1 MEQLQLLKGSKYVH
15 SYIKNSY
22 SLVKED
28 LLKGKEVLFI
38 GTPCQIAGLKKY
50 LNKDYEKLYLV
61 DIICHGVPSQKFLK
75 DEVKRLNKNINV
87 DKVNFRNKIF
97 KKRTF
102 SIEKNNKT
110 VYSKEMWYSPYYFA
124 FIYGYINKKN
134 CYSCIYAND
143 KRVSDLTIGDF
154 WGLKSDSKFYNERN
168 NGISV
173 LLPLNEKGIKL
184 IEMIK
189 DEIDIER
196 RNIDEAINGNDQL
209 RAPLK
214 KNKSVYKIR
223 KEYKKNNN
231 FFKTYKKVFKLKYY
245 KDIIKQNT
253 VIKKIIE
260 IRRKLQNGKE

>member
-1 MEQLQLLKGSKYVH
+1 M
-15 SYIKNSY
+15 
-22 SLVKED
+22 
-28 LLKGKEVLFI
+28 
-38 GTPCQIAGLKKY
+38 T
-50 LNKDYEKLYLV
+50 
-61 DIICHGVPSQKFLK
+61 
-75 DEVKRLNKNINV
+75 
-87 DKVNFRNKIF
+87 
-97 KKRTF
+97 
-102 SIEKNNKT
+102 
-110 VYSKEMWYSPYYFA
+110 PYYFA
-124 FIYGYINKKN
+124 FIYGHINREN

-214 KNKSVYKIR
+214 KNKFVYKIR